1 MKKRDLPVFVLNH
14 QDLTWRRCFNR
25 PLEHKGESYVSYAH
39 LQALYIKENLRLLE
53 KYPEYRFSIE
63 CVATLENFLGNNPE
77 YEEKIKKYLDEDRIH
92 IPFTGHNIVDSNLIS
107 GESIVRSY
115 LFGYNYL
122 KNKFGYVSEGF
133 DRNDS
138 FGNSAQLPQIAR
150 GFGQKFC
157 NNVVYTNLEGNYWR
171 GLDGSTLANIDPTQ
185 SGICGGYAKYRPCP
199 VCHGKGD
206 ETCPE
211 CGGKLID
218 VPYAERR
225 RFRIGVDYDSPQR
238 EDLQGYLYISGEEL
252 LPTEEM
258 FDWMEANRDKYNIYF
273 TNCKELAHRYYA
285 DRLEKVDCPPE
296 DEIHPSCEVNC
307 NNTGTYVSRIKAK
320 QNVRNIES
328 RIYGLEAL
336 SVMNALSGKKG
347 HSVDTEALW
356 SKILFTMFHDA
367 VTGTM
372 VDAAYDELCDVHS
385 EIDEALKK
393 MEAELLTPEELA
405 NIITIVNPYGQE
417 YSGEV
422 TVRCPEGFAPVT
434 EDGKRLSI
442 IKRDGELSTVLVENL
457 PPFSTLVCTLCEY
470 KEEKFFHKFQ
480 YAQRKGISA
489 VLRNE
494 VSEETEKASGETFVI
509 ENEFYKITAES
520 HGILEIF
527 DKQAEKAVFKAG
539 KYKIGELILEHDEGS
554 PWATLST
561 DQRRMPMS
569 DVTFLVC
576 FEKTEDYQMIKF
588 SHTKKYW
595 GYAVDA
601 GYEVFY
607 TVTLPAKEK
616 KVYFSADVDWDTQN
630 HRIRVAFPT
639 PLSGRSMYEIP
650 YGVLERKPYEPNMVW
665 PHGPS
670 NWAGASGDYP
680 AIGFAGVEGEGAAVA
695 LFNKG
700 TPSYKIEEE
709 EDGKTILLSLVRSP
723 SVGTYLHEPESYSMT
738 AYDEMRDPGHHHF
751 EYALTSYVTSFTEN
765 PAVTDARS
773 YINKVY
779 AVSGSFTLPEMPI
792 LSGEGVRIS
801 ALKPASDE
809 NGFIMRLCEYHG
821 KREEVTI
828 SVPAYVKAVEE
839 TDLKEEKIREITV
852 ENGKAALTF
861 EPFKIKTLRFK

>member
-14 QDLTWRRCFNR
+14 QDLTWRRCFDR

-63 CVATLENFLGNNPE
+63 CVATLEHFLDSNPE
-77 YEEKIKKYLDEDRIH
+77 YEEKIREYLQSGRIH

-115 LFGYNYL
+115 LYGYNYL
-122 KNKFGYVSEGF
+122 KNKFGYTSEGF

-206 ETCPE
+206 ESCPE

-225 RFRIGVDYDSPQR
+225 RFRIGVDENSPQR

-258 FDWMEANRDKYNIYF
+258 FDWMENNKDKFNIYF
-273 TNCKELAHRYYA
+273 TNCKELAYRYYK
-285 DRLEKVDCPPE
+285 DRLDKVDCPPE
-296 DEIHPSCEVNC
+296 DELHPSCEVNF
-307 NNTGTYVSRIKAK
+307 NNTGTYVSRIRAK
-320 QNVRNIES
+320 QNVRKIEG
-328 RIYGLEAL
+328 RVYGLEAL
-336 SVMNALSGKKG
+336 SVMNALTGQNAT
-347 HSVDTEALW
+347 DCDMEALW

-372 VDAAYDELCDVHS
+372 VDAAYDELCDIHEDIAKTLDTIES
-385 EIDEALKK
+385 QLLSAKK
-393 MEAELLTPEELA
+393 DDG
-405 NIITIVNPYGQE
+405 IVSLINPYGQK
-417 YSGEV
+417 YSGIVEIE
-422 TVRCPEGFAPVT
+422 CPEGRTPVT
-434 EDGKRLSI
+434 KDGKRL
-442 IKRDGELSTVLVENL
+442 TVIERKNGIVKAFAEIE
-457 PPFSTLVCTLCEY
+457 PFSTLECTLEEH
-470 KEEKFFHKFQ
+470 KEEKFFHKFR
-480 YAQRKGISA
+480 YAQRRGISA

-494 VSEETEKASGETFVI
+494 VSGEATEDSGETFVI
-509 ENEFYKITAES
+509 ENEFYRITAES

-527 DKQAEKAVFKAG
+527 DKEAGTAVSKAG
-539 KYKIGELILEHDEGS
+539 KYKVGEWMLEHDEGS
-554 PWATLST
+554 PWATIST
-561 DQRRMPMS
+561 DMRRMPMS
-569 DVTFLVC
+569 DVTFLVSY
-576 FEKTEDYQMIKF
+576 EKTEDYERLMY

-601 GYEVFY
+601 GYEIFY
-607 TVTLPAKEK
+607 TVTLPRGEK
-616 KVYFSADVDWDTQN
+616 KVLFEAEVDWDTQN
-630 HRIRVAFPT
+630 HRLRIAFPT
-639 PLSGRSMYEIP
+639 PFKGRSIYEIP
-650 YGVLERKPYEPNMVW
+650 YGILERKPYEPNIVW

-670 NWAGASGDYP
+670 NWAGAAGDCP
-680 AIGFAGVEGEGAAVA
+680 AIGFAGVEGEGASVA

-700 TPSYKIEEE
+700 TPCYKIEEE
-709 EDGKTILLSLVRSP
+709 EDSKVILLSVVRSP

-751 EYALTSYVTSFTEN
+751 EFALTSYTTPFSEN
-765 PAVTDARS
+765 SAVLDARS
-773 YINKVY
+773 YINRVFCTN
-779 AVSGSFTLPEMPI
+779 GSFTLPEMPTI
-792 LSGEGVRIS
+792 ESDSVRIS
-801 ALKPASDE
+801 AVKPASDN

-821 KREEVTI
+821 VSANAAI
-828 SVPAYVKAVEE
+828 NVPSYVKAVYE
-839 TDLKEEKIREITV
+839 TDLKEETV
-852 ENGKAALTF
+852 NTLPVVDGKVSLEFA
-861 EPFKIKTLRFK
+861 PFKIKTLRFEV